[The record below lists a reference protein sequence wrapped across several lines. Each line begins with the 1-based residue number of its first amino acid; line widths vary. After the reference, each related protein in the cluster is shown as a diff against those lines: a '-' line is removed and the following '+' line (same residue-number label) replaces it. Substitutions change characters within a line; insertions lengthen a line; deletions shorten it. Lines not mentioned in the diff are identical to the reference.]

1 MKLVNRIVLLLTIIA
16 MSVFLYGCDKSEQAA
31 DDKAKPVSEEVGKT
45 EGDEKEKAKEEEP
58 KEEVKEETE
67 EKKDELVISVG
78 TSFDSGKFDPK
89 QRYGSHQQHRLTHS
103 SLLKYD
109 VDLNLIGDLAEDY
122 SITEDGLE
130 WSFTLNPNVKFSDGN
145 PVKAE
150 DVVFT
155 YEMLKEDGIAFDLSF
170 MGSIKKTDEN
180 KVVIKLTEPRSIF
193 VSQVTE
199 IPIVPANHYDENY
212 TKNPIGSGAYK
223 VVEYRE
229 GEQVIMEANPH
240 YHKPLNFKKLT
251 FLLLKEDAAVAAA
264 KTGELDICAT
274 PPRYADQ
281 KIDGMVVQACESIDS
296 RGITLPTLPSGNK
309 GLIHGVEVEVGNDVT
324 SEVAIRRA
332 LNVGLSRNDL
342 CELALSGY
350 GKPAFSVCDGLPWF
364 NEDIAIKDGDIEAAK
379 KILEEDGWSDTDG
392 DGIVEKDG
400 KKASFKLYYNAQDQL
415 RSDLSI
421 GVADQAKAF
430 GIDIEAVG
438 SSWDEIFKVGKAN
451 AVLWGGGRHHPGPL
465 YNNYSSEL
473 IDVGYNNMPQ
483 FSDPVVDANLEKA
496 MKSANIL
503 ESYEYWKKVQWDKE
517 TNSGVAGNMSAP
529 MVWLTRIDH
538 VYFVREGLDL
548 GRQQVHAHGH
558 EWGLFNDMDTWGW
571 K

>member
-1 MKLVNRIVLLLTIIA
+1 MKLVNRVVLLLTIIA
-16 MSVFLYGCDKSEQAA
+16 MSVFLYGCGKSEQAA
-31 DDKAKPVSEEVGKT
+31 DDKAKPTEEVGKT

-58 KEEVKEETE
+58 KEEVKEKTE

-170 MGSIKKTDEN
+170 MESIEKTDEN
-180 KVVIKLTEPRSIF
+180 KVVIKLTEPRSVF

-264 KTGELDICAT
+264 KTGELDICVT

-430 GIDIEAVG
+430 GVDIEAVG
-438 SSWDEIFKVGKAN
+438 SSWDEIFKIGKAN

-465 YNNYSSEL
+465 HNNYSSDL

-483 FSDPVVDANLEKA
+483 FSDPNVDANLEKA

-503 ESYEYWKKVQWDKE
+503 ESYEYWKKVQWDKD

-529 MVWLTRIDH
+529 MIWLTRIDH